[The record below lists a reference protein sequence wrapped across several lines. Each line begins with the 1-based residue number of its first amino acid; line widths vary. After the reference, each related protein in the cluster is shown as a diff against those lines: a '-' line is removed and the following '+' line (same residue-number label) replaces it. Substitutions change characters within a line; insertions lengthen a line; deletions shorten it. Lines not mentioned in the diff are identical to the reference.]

1 MIRQEMAHVK
11 FVVKETLYSDII
23 VPKKG
28 SGNADNIA
36 RAVRREKII

>member
-36 RAVRREKII
+36 RAVSEKIM